1 MGRHEEIIAQG
12 EVIKSFFGG
21 DSVDDTI
28 IRRIGEYVYNR
39 EVALKKIINV
49 MAFGKYIST
58 THEVVDEMAMLKI
71 AFIEDKELAKSNPQL
86 EFDRD
91 TGGLIVKVK
100 RYK

>member
-12 EVIKSFFGG
+12 EVIKSFFAG
-21 DSVDDTI
+21 DPVDDAV
-28 IRRIGEYVYNR
+28 IRRVGEYIYNR

-49 MAFGKYIST
+49 MAFGEYIST
-58 THEVVDEMAMLKI
+58 TYEVVDEMTVLKI
-71 AFIEDKELAKSNPQL
+71 AFIKDKELAKSNPQL

-100 RYK
+100 RYI